1 MRSRNELRR
10 CGRGYYARMID
21 ETVAVTGATGEM
33 GGRVARRLAD
43 LGVRQRLI
51 VRDVARAPELRGADP
66 TQAPGGYIDRAG
78 MARALAGA
86 DVLFLV
92 PAHESRNR
100 IEEHTTAVDAA
111 VDAGVERV
119 VYLSFVGASA
129 DNTFTLGRHHW
140 ATEQHIRASG
150 LRWTFVRMNIYMDFI
165 PHFADGDGVIRGPAG
180 EGRVAAVLR
189 DDLAD
194 AVVAVLTSDGHDR
207 AIYEITGPSAFSLA
221 EIAELL
227 GARYVDETEE
237 EAYASRAAYGA
248 PDWEVEGWVTSY
260 LAIRN
265 GELERVSGDLR
276 RLIGRDGVSL
286 HEFLA

>member
-1 MRSRNELRR
+1 M
-10 CGRGYYARMID
+10 
-21 ETVAVTGATGEM
+21 
-33 GGRVARRLAD
+33 
-43 LGVRQRLI
+43 
-51 VRDVARAPELRGADP
+51 
-66 TQAPGGYIDRAG
+66 
-78 MARALAGA
+78 
-86 DVLFLV
+86 LFLV
-92 PAHESRNR
+92 PAAESPNR
-100 IEEHTTAVDAA
+100 IEEHTTVVDAA

-150 LRWTFVRMNIYMDFI
+150 LRWTFVRMNLYMDFI
-165 PHFADGDGVIRGPAG
+165 PHFTGEDGVIRGPAG
-180 EGRVAAVLR
+180 DGRLAAVLR

-194 AVVAVLTSDGHDR
+194 AVVAVLTGDGHDG

-227 GARYVDETEE
+227 GAQYVDESEE
-237 EAYASRAAYGA
+237 EAYASRAGYGA

-265 GELERVSGDLR
+265 GELEKVSADVERLTGHPPKSLQQHLAESRVAG
-276 RLIGRDGVSL
+276 
-286 HEFLA
+286 